1 MEQLARLRPA
11 TILVVENE
19 AIVLMELADWLA
31 DVGLTV
37 LTAISADEAVDLLKT
52 HPEIGLLMTD
62 ITMPGSMDGVEL
74 AHLAHEGWPLVK
86 IIVTSGRMDPHPDE
100 LPTGS
105 VFVPKPLERLRLWR
119 VLSRLMDDDVP
130 SQPDATNL
138 LSG

>member
-1 MEQLARLRPA
+1 MEQLARLRSA

-37 LTAISADEAVDLLKT
+37 LTAFNADEAVDLLNT

-74 AHLAHEGWPLVK
+74 AHLARARWPLVK
-86 IIVTSGRMDPHPDE
+86 IIITSGRMDPHQDE
-100 LPTGS
+100 LPAGG
-105 VFVPKPLERLRLWR
+105 VFIPKPLERPRLWR
-119 VLSRLMDDDVP
+119 VLNRLIDDAPP
-130 SQPDATNL
+130 SDPAKVL
-138 LSG
+138 PG

>member
-37 LTAISADEAVDLLKT
+37 LTAVSADEAVDLLKT

-62 ITMPGSMDGVEL
+62 ITMPGSMDGVAL
-74 AHLAHEGWPLVK
+74 AHLAHQSWPLVK
-86 IIVTSGRMDPHPDE
+86 IVVTSGRMDPHPDE

-119 VLSRLMDDDVP
+119 VLSRLMGDDVP
-130 SQPDATNL
+130 SQPDSTNL
-138 LSG
+138 LPG